1 MRERERGA
9 GCFIGCD
16 LKQDGGSLRRIK
28 EREELRM
35 HRQVMM
41 SLSFPKR
48 KKQKNLEVCF

>member
-28 EREELRM
+28 EREEEKDAQTGDDVTLISKM
-35 HRQVMM
+35 
-41 SLSFPKR
+41 KET
-48 KKQKNLEVCF
+48 KKP